1 VPRVI
6 SSAQTFI
13 TKFILPFV
21 VVAILTY
28 GISRAGSRVLPL
40 FAPVGVLV
48 VASVYWYYVRLK
60 KVAIDSDG
68 LVISNYLREVRV
80 PWRDIIKVA
89 GSRWEKT
96 HHVTIT
102 FDRDIGFGT
111 SVIFMPKFRFLWPG
125 QEHPIAQELRDLM
138 VANGDRQW
146 GAPPSGVSPF
156 P

>member
-1 VPRVI
+1 MPRVI

-21 VVAILTY
+21 VVAVLAF
-28 GISRAGSRVLPL
+28 GLRLAGSRVVPV
-40 FAPVGVLV
+40 FFPVGVLV
-48 VASVYWYYVRLK
+48 AVGVYWFYVRLK
-60 KVAIDSDG
+60 KVAIDADG

-80 PWRDIIKVA
+80 PWRDVINVT
-89 GSRWEKT
+89 GNRWEKT
-96 HHVTIT
+96 HQVTIT

-111 SVIFMPKFRFLWPG
+111 SIVFMPKFRFLWPG

-138 VANGDRQW
+138 VRTDDPEWAR
-146 GAPPSGVSPF
+146 PPGESPF

>member
-1 VPRVI
+1 MSPRVI

-21 VVAILTY
+21 IVAVLAY
-28 GISRAGSRVLPL
+28 GISLAGSRVLPI
-40 FAPVGVLV
+40 FAPLGALV
-48 VASVYWYYVRLK
+48 IASIYWYYVRLK
-60 KVAIDSDG
+60 KVAVDSAG
-68 LVISNYLREVRV
+68 LVISNYVREVRV

-96 HHVTIT
+96 HHVTVT

-111 SVIFMPKFRFLWPG
+111 SIIFMPKFRFLWPG
-125 QEHPIAQELRDLM
+125 QEHPIAQELRDLILM
-138 VANGDRQW
+138 NRDQQS
-146 GAPPSGVSPF
+146 GAF

>member
-28 GISRAGSRVLPL
+28 GISLAGSRVLPL
-40 FAPVGVLV
+40 LAPVGVLV
-48 VASVYWYYVRLK
+48 VVSIYWYYIRFK

-68 LVISNYLREVRV
+68 LLISNYVREVRV
-80 PWRDIIKVA
+80 PWRDIIEVA
-89 GSRWEKT
+89 GSRWVKT
-96 HHVTIT
+96 RQVTVT

-111 SVIFMPKFRFLWPG
+111 SIVFMPRFRFLWPG

-138 VANGDRQW
+138 LVNRDRQ
-146 GAPPSGVSPF
+146 
-156 P
+156 

>member
-1 VPRVI
+1 MPRVI

-28 GISRAGSRVLPL
+28 GISLAGSRVLPL
-40 FAPVGVLV
+40 LAPVGVLV
-48 VASVYWYYVRLK
+48 VVSIYWYYIRFK

-68 LVISNYLREVRV
+68 LLISNYVREVRV
-80 PWRDIIKVA
+80 PWRDIIEVT
-89 GSRWEKT
+89 GSRWVKT
-96 HHVTIT
+96 RQVTVT

-111 SVIFMPKFRFLWPG
+111 SIVFMPRFRFLWPG

-138 VANGDRQW
+138 LVNRDRQ
-146 GAPPSGVSPF
+146 
-156 P
+156 

>member
-1 VPRVI
+1 MSPRVI

-21 VVAILTY
+21 VLGVFTY
-28 GISRAGSRVLPL
+28 GISLAGSRVLPI

-48 VASVYWYYVRLK
+48 LASIYWYYVRLK
-60 KVAIDSDG
+60 KVSVDWDG
-68 LVISNYLREVRV
+68 LVISNYVREVRV
-80 PWRDIIKVA
+80 PWRDIVKVA

-96 HHVTIT
+96 HHVTVT
-102 FDRDIGFGT
+102 FDRNIGFGN
-111 SVIFMPKFRFLWPG
+111 SIIFMPKFRFLWPG

-138 VANGDRQW
+138 LANRDQQR
-146 GAPPSGVSPF
+146 GAF